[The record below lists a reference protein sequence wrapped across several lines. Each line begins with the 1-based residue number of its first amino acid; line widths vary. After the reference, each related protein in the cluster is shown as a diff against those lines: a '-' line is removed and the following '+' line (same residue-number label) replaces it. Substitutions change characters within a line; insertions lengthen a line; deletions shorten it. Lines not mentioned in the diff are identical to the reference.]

1 MMDEP
6 SLLDYLKSQLN
17 LHRLFRGEKSP
28 LVASDLPSAEEEEPE
43 PIKRR
48 FILASLPWRSLLALG
63 LALTGQRF
71 FEPGATLPRLGI
83 GFYLVAGGLLVA
95 ALLKGEWTTPEA
107 KRFNQPLSAA
117 TARKTPLFIFL
128 PLLVITFLAFGGNRF
143 TTGGLVLWAATLIT
157 GLWAFWQ
164 REENGSVWAKIRQQT
179 AGFFRGGHLLLQLN
193 WWHLLVLAVFILS
206 AWFHLNQ
213 LGTVPLEMTSDH
225 AEKLL
230 DVNDILHGNYSIFFP
245 RNSGREPLQ
254 FYLSA
259 ALVKY
264 FGQSLGFT
272 TLKLGMALAFLGSL
286 YYVYRLGGEVGSRWT
301 GLLAMLLV
309 GFSSWANILARSG
322 MRLVLTPVFV
332 APVLF
337 YLLRGLRLSRRNDL
351 LVAGI
356 FLGFGLLGYS
366 AFRIMPLVVLLI
378 FLVFTLTYR
387 QPKQKEGIAAG
398 LALVTLFAVVGA
410 LPLLRFAFQYPEL
423 IAMRTVTRMTG
434 AEQALA
440 GPLGVIFLQ
449 NLWNAILMPFWRDGN
464 TWVISV
470 TGRPALDL
478 VSASLYLSGAVILLF
493 AWFKQ
498 RAWQYL
504 ALLFSIPLLMLP
516 SILALAFPIENPSLS
531 RAGGSLIP
539 ILIVAAIALEG
550 LLRGLWHTSRGWFGR
565 ALVVALGVGLLLV
578 SAQQNYDL
586 VFRQYRLQYQDATW
600 NSGQMGAIARA
611 YIHSIGST
619 DSVYVV
625 AVAHWVDTR
634 LVAMNAGVFDRD
646 YAIWADDLE
655 LTLGQAGPKLFFVKA
670 DDTAGMSRLT
680 ALYPEGFGNYHSGM
694 ADGRDFYTYLVSP
707 ALSGGFQQ

>member
-17 LHRLFRGEKSP
+17 LRRLFRGEKSP
-28 LVASDLPSAEEEEPE
+28 LLAPDLPSAEVEEPE
-43 PIKRR
+43 PTKRR
-48 FILASLPWRSLLALG
+48 FILVSLPWRSLLALG

-71 FEPGATLPRLGI
+71 FEPGAELPRLGI

-107 KRFNQPLSAA
+107 KPFNQSLWAT

-128 PLLVITFLAFGGNRF
+128 PLLVITFFAFGGNRF

-164 REENGSVWAKIRQQT
+164 REENESNWAKFRQKT
-179 AGFFRGGHLLLQLN
+179 ASFFQGGRFLLQLN

-206 AWFHLNQ
+206 AWFHLSQ
-213 LGTVPLEMTSDH
+213 LSTIPLEMTSDH

-230 DVNDILHGNYSIFFP
+230 DVNDVLHGNYSIFFP

-264 FGQSLGFT
+264 FGQPLGFT

-286 YYVYRLGGEVGSRWT
+286 YYVYRLGDEVGSRWT

-351 LVAGI
+351 VVAGI

-398 LALVTLFAVVGA
+398 LALVALFAVVGA

-434 AEQALA
+434 AEQAIA

-478 VSASLYLSGAVILLF
+478 VSASLYLSGVVILLF
-493 AWFKQ
+493 AWFKR
-498 RAWQYL
+498 RAWQHL

-516 SILALAFPIENPSLS
+516 SMLALAFPIENPSLS

-539 ILIVAAIALEG
+539 ILIVAAIALES
-550 LLRGLWHTSRGWFGR
+550 LLRGLWHTARGWFGR

-586 VFRQYRLQYQDATW
+586 VFRQYRLQYQGATW
-600 NSGQMGAIARA
+600 NSGQMGDIARA
-611 YIHSIGST
+611 YIHSIGSA

-680 ALYPEGFGNYHSGM
+680 ALYPEGFGNYHLGI
-694 ADGRDFYTYLVSP
+694 ADGRDFYTYLVPP
-707 ALSGGFQQ
+707 ALSGGVQQ